1 MQDSS
6 KNRVPA
12 ENVGAPTCLV
22 VWIENQ
28 QIFKALNCYRDM
40 KDRKHGQGSR
50 DHKRSD
56 KRAGPPHRAG
66 ARSFQEFI
74 NPPQAFITDVL
85 KAHTGESFSLTG
97 TIEKV
102 VQTGGPTVFY
112 ISDGTGMLALKA
124 FEKAGVRAYPHVDV
138 GDAIKVTMTLEEFNG
153 ELEGEVSSL
162 QRLNEGEQQAFQ
174 RRLAE
179 REMERA
185 KVTPPPF
192 LVTSPVLDKLKDRF
206 VKAATAIRLA
216 IFQNRPIIVRHH
228 NDTDGYSS
236 GYSLERAI
244 LPLVA
249 AQHSSSPKA
258 TWEFYTRAPCAAP
271 MYELDDSIRDTAHSL
286 SNAAKFSNKMPLVLI
301 VDTGSGKEDL
311 LGIQQ
316 GRVHGLDFIVVDHHQ
331 FGEDVISAETLVHIN
346 PFLVGEDG
354 ATFSAG
360 MLCTELA
367 RFINPVDTIL
377 QIPAMAGMA
386 DRINNPD
393 VMDAYLHIAA
403 GKGYDAKLLGDI
415 ATVID
420 FISSKLRFMEAREY
434 IEVLFGEPMEQ
445 QKKLV
450 GLLAPHIQMLEAKGL
465 AIAEAAAHHETMGK
479 LIFQTIDIEATFPR
493 GFYPKP
499 GRCVSLLHD
508 HAQIKAKHTRVIT
521 IGVMPDA
528 LTMRGSDDVQF
539 SVPELIAFLQKKIPG
554 AFVEGGGHRNA
565 GSIKFIPSKHAEVM
579 KLVKEYIKEKN

>member
-1 MQDSS
+1 M
-6 KNRVPA
+6 
-12 ENVGAPTCLV
+12 
-22 VWIENQ
+22 
-28 QIFKALNCYRDM
+28 M
-40 KDRKHGQGSR
+40 KDKKFSPR
-50 DHKRSD
+50 
-56 KRAGPPHRAG
+56 GPPRSGKHDRQAP
-66 ARSFQEFI
+66 RSFQEFV
-74 NPPQAFITDVL
+74 NPPEALIAEVL
-85 KAHTGESFSLTG
+85 KARTGESFSLRG

-112 ISDGTGMLALKA
+112 ISDGTGTLALKA

-138 GDAIKVTMTLEEFNG
+138 GDAIMAAITLEEFNE
-153 ELEGEVSSL
+153 ELEGEVSTL
-162 QRLNEGEQQAFQ
+162 KKMTGAEQEALKRELTQREL
-174 RRLAE
+174 
-179 REMERA
+179 ERA
-185 KVTPPPF
+185 RVTPPPF
-192 LVTSPVLDKLKDRF
+192 LVASPLLEKLKDRF

-236 GYSLERAI
+236 GYALERAI
-244 LPLVA
+244 LPLVS
-249 AQHSSSPKA
+249 AQHGSSPKA

-271 MYELDDSIRDTAHSL
+271 MYEIDDSIRDTAHSL

-316 GRVHGLDFIVVDHHQ
+316 GRVHGLDFIVVDHHR
-331 FGEDVISAETLVHIN
+331 FEEDVISAETLVHIN

-367 RFINPVDTIL
+367 RFINPVDNII

-386 DRINNPD
+386 DRINNP
-393 VMDAYLHIAA
+393 VAMKAYEKIAA
-403 GKGYDAKLLGDI
+403 EKGYDVRLLADI

-420 FISSKLRFMEAREY
+420 FVSAKLRFMEAREY
-434 IEVLFGEPMEQ
+434 IEVLFGEPMAQ

-450 GLLAPHIQMLEAKGL
+450 ALLAPYIRDLEVKGL
-465 AIAEAAAHHETMGK
+465 AIAHAAVHRETIQGIT
-479 LIFQTIDIEATFPR
+479 LQTIDIEKSFSR

-499 GRCVSLLHD
+499 GRCISMLHD
-508 HAQIKAKHTRVIT
+508 DFQEKHKTPKVIT
-521 IGVMPDA
+521 LGIMPDA
-528 LTMRGSDDVQF
+528 ITMRGSDSINF
-539 SVPELIAFLQKKIPG
+539 SVPELIVYLNKKLPG

-565 GSIKFIPSKHAEVM
+565 GSIKFIPSHQADVV
-579 KLVKEYIKEKN
+579 KLVKDYIKTNN